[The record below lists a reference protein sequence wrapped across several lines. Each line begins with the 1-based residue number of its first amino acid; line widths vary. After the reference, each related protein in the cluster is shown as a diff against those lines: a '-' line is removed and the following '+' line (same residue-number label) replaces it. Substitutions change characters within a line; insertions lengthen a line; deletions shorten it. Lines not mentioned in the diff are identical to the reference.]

1 MLREITRWALSPF
14 WKKMKVFPLRMTV
27 KSTEINREQEVE
39 RKEIEDL
46 VTRGDVV
53 VVQVDQNDTIDQVDH
68 RDQTEEDIENSAHS
82 ED

>member
-1 MLREITRWALSPF
+1 
-14 WKKMKVFPLRMTV
+14 MKVFPLRMTV